1 MTTRCHSVRS
11 FRSPV
16 CRSFQVSLVATDR
29 LAILVP
35 DCRVRISGSLPRLP
49 TRITLLTLPA
59 IASIPYQRRHSSPR
73 SHTLPSYGPSWPESL
88 NRPFQ
93 DPEKLPYKTRTSR
106 EQ

>member
-11 FRSPV
+11 LRSPV
-16 CRSFQVSLVATDR
+16 WRSFHDSLVATDR
-29 LAILVP
+29 FATFVP

-59 IASIPYQRRHSSPR
+59 IASVPHQRRHSSPR
-73 SHTLPSYGPSWPESL
+73 SHTLPSYRPSYGPSWPESL

-93 DPEKLPYKTRTSR
+93 GPRKL
-106 EQ
+106 